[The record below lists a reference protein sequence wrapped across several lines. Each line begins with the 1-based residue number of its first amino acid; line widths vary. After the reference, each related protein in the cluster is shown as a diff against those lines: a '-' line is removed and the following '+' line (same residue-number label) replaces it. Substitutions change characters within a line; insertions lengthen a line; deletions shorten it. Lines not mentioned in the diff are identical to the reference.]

1 MPVQSYVRYNRLKD
15 IGLTEQRFVS
25 DAAHQLRTPL
35 AVLQT
40 QLQSGLEGAVDP
52 LALIRE
58 MQGTVRRAT
67 ALSQQMLSLARVQQ
81 LHSQGA
87 ASSLHEAV
95 ENPTPRGS

>member
-1 MPVQSYVRYNRLKD
+1 MRYNRLKD

-58 MQGTVRRAT
+58 MRHGSARYGAVATNVVSGACAAT
-67 ALSQQMLSLARVQQ
+67 AQPGCREQPAR
-81 LHSQGA
+81 G
-87 ASSLHEAV
+87 
-95 ENPTPRGS
+95 G